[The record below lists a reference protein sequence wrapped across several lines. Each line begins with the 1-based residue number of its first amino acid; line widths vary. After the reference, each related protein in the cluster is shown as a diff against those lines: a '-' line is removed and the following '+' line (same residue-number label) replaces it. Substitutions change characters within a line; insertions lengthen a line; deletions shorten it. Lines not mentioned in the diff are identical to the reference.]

1 MTSKM
6 LKRAE
11 LTLVHGML
19 KSNQK
24 IILELQDGMLRGYKL
39 SKDNSSQGKLLFS
52 LNFALYKVSV
62 IHEQATP
69 DEFIIEPY
77 TSKKKFRVRAPSQEA
92 AV

>member
-39 SKDNSSQGKLLFS
+39 SKDSTQGKLLFS

-77 TSKKKFRVRAPSQEA
+77 TSKKKFRVRAPSQDEA
-92 AV
+92 V